1 MSKSKPYALC
11 VNIPLDIAARLK
23 ARQKNRQTIAGVIE
37 DLLDMVDMIEGK
49 PNKDNNIKIKSG
61 E

>member
-1 MSKSKPYALC
+1 MPRKPMKPIGL
-11 VNIPLDIAARLK
+11 PLHVYERLVK
-23 ARQKNRQTIAGVIE
+23 RAHSRQPIGGVIE

>member
-1 MSKSKPYALC
+1 MKPIGL
-11 VNIPLDIAARLK
+11 PLHVYERLVK
-23 ARQKNRQTIAGVIE
+23 RAHSRQPIGGVIE